1 MTAQGVA
8 EAVLVGEVVEEV
20 EAVAAELMLCVDVGA
35 GLRVEAK
42 EGVAGSAV
50 TLGVE
55 PVS

>member
-8 EAVLVGEVVEEV
+8 EAVAVGEVVEEG
-20 EAVAAELMLCVDVGA
+20 EGVAAELMLCVDVGA
-35 GLRVEAK
+35 GLK
-42 EGVAGSAV
+42 EGAREGVGGPAV